1 MLKNKVFL
9 VLTIVSFTF
18 YGCNKANLSK
28 IDIITENV
36 KKVWIVLS
44 VKEDGN
50 NVYTQGGAS
59 NIKLGYSKFVLDLS
73 KPPAVTLIE
82 VDGITFTGVYEIIGE
97 TKLILKNLSPTPNGT
112 NGMIEFT
119 IKKIDDSQFELTR
132 ETTNPKTGGTSNVY
146 ILTVKS

>member
-1 MLKNKVFL
+1 MLKNKIFL
-9 VLTIVSFTF
+9 VITFVSFTF
-18 YGCNKANLSK
+18 YSCNKTSLSK
-28 IDIITENV
+28 VDTIIEKV

-82 VDGITFTGVYEIIGE
+82 VDGITFTGIYEIVGE
-97 TKLILKNLSPTPNGT
+97 TKLILKNLSPAPNGT
-112 NGMIEFT
+112 NGTIEFT
-119 IKKIDDSQFELTR
+119 IKKIDDTQFELTR
-132 ETTNPKTGGTSNVY
+132 ETTNPKTGGTSNTY
-146 ILTVKS
+146 ILTTKP